1 MSSLNIKKWKS
12 NKNIKLL
19 FKIFKKDNEETRFIG
34 GCIRDLIIKKKE
46 NYDVDL
52 ATTLKPNEIIK
63 ILKKKKIKIIK
74 SGFSHGTVI
83 AILNKEKFEITT
95 LSIYIFSIINYFY
108 FISNFDVF
116 IIILSFLISLF
127 WRRMGEDH
135 RVFDISQGD

>member
-63 ILKKKKIKIIK
+63 ILKKK
-74 SGFSHGTVI
+74 
-83 AILNKEKFEITT
+83 
-95 LSIYIFSIINYFY
+95 YFTHM
-108 FISNFDVF
+108 I
-116 IIILSFLISLF
+116 
-127 WRRMGEDH
+127 
-135 RVFDISQGD
+135 